1 MTATPDDLFAYFD
14 KLGIAHTTQ
23 WHEAVFT
30 VDQGKDLKA
39 GMPGGHTKNLFL
51 KDKDAAI
58 ILIAAEAHSELKLN
72 KLHRLIGTKRLSFG
86 APELMEELLG
96 VTPGSVTAFAL
107 INDKTGRVRFLVDA
121 ALMEHDPVNFHPLTN
136 TGTTAI
142 SRADF
147 EKFVRATGHGFEVID
162 FTQLLTEAP

>member
-1 MTATPDDLFAYFD
+1 MTATPDDLFAYLD
-14 KLGIAHTTQ
+14 QLGIAHTTH

-30 VDQGKDLKA
+30 VGESTELKA
-39 GMPGGHTKNLFL
+39 SMPGGHTKNLFL
-51 KDKDAAI
+51 KDKDGTL

-86 APELMEELLG
+86 TPELMEEILG

-107 INDKTGRVRFLVDA
+107 MNDKAGRVRFLVDA
-121 ALMEHDPVNFHPLTN
+121 ALMAHDPVNFHPLTN

-142 SRADF
+142 SREDF
-147 EKFVRATGHGFEVID
+147 RKFVEATGHSFDVID
-162 FTQLLTEAP
+162 FTQLLTEAE